1 MSKQI
6 KKLCERTTF
15 QLRPSSSSSSSSAL
29 GKIDFQCV
37 KCLVKW
43 HLSNN
48 NRERENVKKCHAE
61 TIVFFLFP
69 LFHWTGWWSKIPLKK
84 SHIQLPMY
92 ISHGLRK
99 VGIFHSSWRLVLDW
113 LDGLSMGL
121 LGVPTSLNYHLTCW
135 DNTMQVSRR
144 SRAKEN
150 ETFRP
155 YH

>member
-6 KKLCERTTF
+6 KKLCEHTTF
-15 QLRPSSSSSSSSAL
+15 QLSPTSAR
-29 GKIDFQCV
+29 KIDFQCV

-61 TIVFFLFP
+61 TIVFFFIPSLP
-69 LFHWTGWWSKIPLKK
+69 LDWMVVKNPPKK

-121 LGVPTSLNYHLTCW
+121 LGVPTSLDSEASNVEKNYIAHLTNVMKVAVNGEKCPI
-135 DNTMQVSRR
+135 
-144 SRAKEN
+144 
-150 ETFRP
+150 F
-155 YH
+155 